1 MELSTKEDIEKKA
14 LEMASTPFM
23 QSNEFLFQFLL
34 FKLPDETGGFIVNV
48 HHLIR

>member
-1 MELSTKEDIEKKA
+1 MELSTKEDIEEKA